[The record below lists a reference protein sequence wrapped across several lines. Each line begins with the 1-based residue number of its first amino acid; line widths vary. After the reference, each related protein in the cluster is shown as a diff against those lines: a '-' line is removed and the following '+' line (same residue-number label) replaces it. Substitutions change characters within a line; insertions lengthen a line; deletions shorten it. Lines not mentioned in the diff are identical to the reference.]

1 MFFLIQLQYQPFG
14 LIVHLCISFVNKRYP
29 LICIFGVMLILF
41 VHYLY
46 NTHFSFHYVSIKLF
60 GNNIYLFYEWY
71 DFVYNSKLAVP
82 VSKQIFAANIT
93 NLFLFHPKYVI
104 LIEKYRTGDNAV
116 ARYSFKEK
124 GVSLYYHVEKYI
136 RQKIESREWAPGTKL
151 PPESELAD
159 FFNVSRTTIRQAV
172 DGMVEAGILI
182 RKQGSGTYVTQQPYA
197 RSRLEIQPSDAVC
210 KYIYGPI
217 IQDDMSRSY
226 QDLLKAN
233 IAHVLMLC
241 RQHIISQDDSV
252 QLTRFLLSLQDKHP
266 QNIGVNPVNEDY
278 HLSLEQYII
287 SKLGYDLGGKISV
300 ARSRNDATPA
310 VIRMGIRAAVLTI
323 SNRLSELISRILE
336 LAQENTDRIITGYT
350 HCQPSQ
356 PTTLGHYFLA
366 IAEALLRDFD
376 RLLSAYP
383 RLNISP
389 IGACAMCGTSHPID
403 RNYIAHLLGFDG
415 IVTNTLD
422 AVAARDYLM
431 EYAAVFSTL
440 GSTLSRMAQ
449 DLYLWS
455 TVEFGYVSFSD
466 STCCGSSHMPQK
478 RNALSVEHIRSKTA
492 HLCSSYLDI
501 VMAMKGT
508 TYSHSRDLFECMP
521 PFWNSAETLTGILEL
536 YLDLFHDITFHY
548 DRMEQ
553 LAKKHYTFATDLAD
567 LLVKREDISFR
578 QAHNIVAAVVKA
590 KDDNASE
597 ISLNELEQPFFQSI
611 GRHLSIQADELSGV
625 CSIRHCINSKTCDG
639 SPAPLSC
646 QKMLSLCR
654 SQLGRDTDALSM
666 IEGQLQQADIFFQKQ
681 LDNLLQSENNPI

>member
-1 MFFLIQLQYQPFG
+1 MSETTIDTQDIPINIEDIMHTAYLQYSLSVNVGRAIPDVRDGLKPCNRRILFAMRQLG
-14 LIVHLCISFVNKRYP
+14 LIKSRPHMKSARVVGEVIGKYHPHGDSSV
-29 LICIFGVMLILF
+29 
-41 VHYLY
+41 
-46 NTHFSFHYVSIKLF
+46 
-60 GNNIYLFYEWY
+60 Y
-71 DFVYNSKLAVP
+71 D
-82 VSKQIFAANIT
+82 
-93 NLFLFHPKYVI
+93 
-104 LIEKYRTGDNAV
+104 
-116 ARYSFKEK
+116 
-124 GVSLYYHVEKYI
+124 
-136 RQKIESREWAPGTKL
+136 
-151 PPESELAD
+151 
-159 FFNVSRTTIRQAV
+159 
-172 DGMVEAGILI
+172 
-182 RKQGSGTYVTQQPYA
+182 
-197 RSRLEIQPSDAVC
+197 
-210 KYIYGPI
+210 
-217 IQDDMSRSY
+217 
-226 QDLLKAN
+226 
-233 IAHVLMLC
+233 
-241 RQHIISQDDSV
+241 
-252 QLTRFLLSLQDKHP
+252 
-266 QNIGVNPVNEDY
+266 
-278 HLSLEQYII
+278 
-287 SKLGYDLGGKISV
+287 
-300 ARSRNDATPA
+300 
-310 VIRMGIRAAVLTI
+310 
-323 SNRLSELISRILE
+323 
-336 LAQENTDRIITGYT
+336 
-350 HCQPSQ
+350 
-356 PTTLGHYFLA
+356 TL
-366 IAEALLRDFD
+366 
-376 RLLSAYP
+376 
-383 RLNISP
+383 
-389 IGACAMCGTSHPID
+389 
-403 RNYIAHLLGFDG
+403 
-415 IVTNTLD
+415 V
-422 AVAARDYLM
+422 
-431 EYAAVFSTL
+431 
-440 GSTLSRMAQ
+440 RMAQ

-553 LAKKHYTFATDLAD
+553 LAQQHYTFATDLAD

>member
-1 MFFLIQLQYQPFG
+1 M
-14 LIVHLCISFVNKRYP
+14 
-29 LICIFGVMLILF
+29 
-41 VHYLY
+41 
-46 NTHFSFHYVSIKLF
+46 
-60 GNNIYLFYEWY
+60 
-71 DFVYNSKLAVP
+71 
-82 VSKQIFAANIT
+82 
-93 NLFLFHPKYVI
+93 
-104 LIEKYRTGDNAV
+104 

-310 VIRMGIRAAVLTI
+310 VIRMGIRSAILTI

-553 LAKKHYTFATDLAD
+553 LAQKHYTFATDLAD

-611 GRHLSIQADELSGV
+611 GRHLSIQADELSEI

-666 IEGQLQQADIFFQKQ
+666 IEGQLQQADKFFQKQ